1 MTEKLIYHTT
11 ISYFRIRRGLP
22 QEAELITGILPPLMY
37 SMFTSQDIMNKV
49 IGEFLSEQQPHP
61 TLIARM
67 VYEVT
72 MNETCD
78 DLFTCVVDR
87 TKILLYIN
95 RAFKQHSH
103 NASFHWNFQK
113 YSVKIIYAVID

>member
-1 MTEKLIYHTT
+1 MTDNLIYHTT
-11 ISYFRIRRGLP
+11 ISYSRIRRGLP
-22 QEAELITGILPPLMY
+22 QEAELITGILPPLMS

-72 MNETCD
+72 MNQTCD
-78 DLFTCVVDR
+78 DLFTCIEDSA
-87 TKILLYIN
+87 KILLYMN
-95 RAFKQHSH
+95 
-103 NASFHWNFQK
+103 
-113 YSVKIIYAVID
+113 